1 MRLSDRPARIVGAV
15 VGVLALVVGMNVYLL
30 LPIRP
35 SFATSWVPYVVAWV
49 VYRLVWS
56 KLSVL
61 QRCPGGCGARIYYR
75 VAACPRCLTPMRFGR
90 NIDPGVGVFHRELRV
105 ARMDRT
111 ERG

>member
-1 MRLSDRPARIVGAV
+1 MRFSDRPARIVGVV
-15 VGVLALVVGMNVYLL
+15 VGILALVVAMNVYLL
-30 LPIRP
+30 LPIRQ
-35 SFATSWVPYVVAWV
+35 SFATAWAPYIAAWA

-75 VAACPRCLTPMRFGR
+75 VARCPRCLTPLLRR
-90 NIDPGVGVFHRELRV
+90 DVDPGVQALHDDLRV
-105 ARMDRT
+105 ARVART